1 MKETNLN
8 VFFQFGMALESLNA
22 RVSIK
27 ETVASLFP
35 WLYPAREWLYSF
47 LRETESLKVEDSRAT
62 AGNLALIIAPI
73 LESLRVGDRQITQDE
88 VFSFCPRKR
97 RI

>member
-47 LRETESLKVEDSRAT
+47 LRETESLKVEDSRA
-62 AGNLALIIAPI
+62 AA
-73 LESLRVGDRQITQDE
+73 DRKS
-88 VFSFCPRKR
+88 VV
-97 RI
+97 